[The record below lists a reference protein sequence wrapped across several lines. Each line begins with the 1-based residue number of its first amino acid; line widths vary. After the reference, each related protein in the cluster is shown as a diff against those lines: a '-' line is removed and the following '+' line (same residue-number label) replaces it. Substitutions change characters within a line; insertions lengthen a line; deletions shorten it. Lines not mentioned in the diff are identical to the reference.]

1 MPGDENQDSF
11 VMSTDDQPA
20 PKAIRSVEPAAP
32 VKTASQEKSEAA
44 VNMLQ
49 SEKRLV
55 DLELSIAELKQNL
68 DRFKDVDSS
77 ALNNLAE
84 MPDLKQRVED
94 LEDLVMVESAGI
106 EELKDIMEAVRDRMQ
121 SEAQGQTVSPAVAGQ
136 MQANIGAVDQ
146 MRAQIESLAREVAM
160 MKELAAS
167 PATAGNQTGN
177 VQLFSA
183 KLDNLKTTLDEL
195 IKRKVEVDIR
205 IERLDKTVAGLQT
218 KAADSTPEG
227 LKKQLDTLNRN
238 FSVVDSRMDAIE
250 TVSKNITEELTKVRS
265 ATQKFES
272 FERASNLAK
281 ELQSRMEEFK
291 FIENEVKRVSNRV
304 EGFYENLN
312 ERLDK
317 IREFEKIV
325 PEMKGALEKMR
336 DEVMKRFDE
345 DKISILDRATKDE
358 ASSIRDRLS
367 QVESK
372 VSGARFDDLQKEIEG
387 LKEEV
392 RNSLSEARQP
402 MSVINIEISDIMSRM
417 IALETRIGGLERVMQ
432 TAGRAHPIVLE

>member
-1 MPGDENQDSF
+1 MPDDENVDSF
-11 VMSTDDQPA
+11 VMSTDDVPA
-20 PKAIRSVEPAAP
+20 PRREPVAP
-32 VKTASQEKSEAA
+32 VNVPSKSQQKSDED

-49 SEKRLV
+49 AEKRLV
-55 DLELSIAELKQNL
+55 DLELGIAELRQNL
-68 DRFKDVDSS
+68 ERFKDIDST
-77 ALNNLAE
+77 ALSGLAQL
-84 MPDLKQRVED
+84 PDLRQRVED

-121 SEAQGQTVSPAVAGQ
+121 GEAQQQGSQVDAATTGQV
-136 MQANIGAVDQ
+136 QANIGAIEQ
-146 MRAQIESLAREVAM
+146 MRAQMENLSREVAM

-167 PATAGNQTGN
+167 PASVGNQSSN
-177 VQLFSA
+177 VQLFST
-183 KLDNLKTTLDEL
+183 KLDTLKTTLDEL
-195 IKRKVEVDIR
+195 IKRKVEVDIK

-218 KAADSTPEG
+218 KAVESAPEG

-250 TVSKNITEELTKVRS
+250 SVSKSITEELTKVRS

-325 PEMKGALEKMR
+325 PEMKGALDKMR

-345 DKISILDRATKDE
+345 DKISILDRATKDD
-358 ASSIRDRLS
+358 ASAIRDRLA

-372 VSGARFDDLQKEIEG
+372 VSGARFDDLQKDIEA

-392 RNSLSEARQP
+392 KNSAMDAKQP
-402 MSVINIEISDIMSRM
+402 LSVINIEISDMMSRM
-417 IALETRIGGLERVMQ
+417 IALETRLSGLERVMQ